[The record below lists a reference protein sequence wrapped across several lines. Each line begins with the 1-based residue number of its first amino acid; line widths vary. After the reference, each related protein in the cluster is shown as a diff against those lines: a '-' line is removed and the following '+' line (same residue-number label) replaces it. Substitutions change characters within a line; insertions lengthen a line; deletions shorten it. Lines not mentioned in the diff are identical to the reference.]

1 MDQVSK
7 EVIDQIAEVV
17 NYRIKANTYTQVN
30 VGVDVANKSIFLYS
44 NTYSPSTNYS
54 DVVKNIHNM
63 IGVDQEKH
71 S

>member
-30 VGVDVANKSIFLYS
+30 VGVDVANKKAYFLYS

-63 IGVDQEKH
+63 IGVDQE
-71 S
+71 